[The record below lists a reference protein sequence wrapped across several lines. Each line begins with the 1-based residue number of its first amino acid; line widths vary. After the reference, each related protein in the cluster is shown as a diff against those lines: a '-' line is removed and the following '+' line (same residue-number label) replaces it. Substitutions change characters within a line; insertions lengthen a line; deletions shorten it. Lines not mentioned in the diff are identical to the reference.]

1 MLGILRDVFTAC
13 RLSGKLRH
21 CFFSRDQHLMPITP
35 ANKRRSFLAA
45 AGVAAMGAAP
55 LGSAAQPAS
64 STSAQAAAIALATSV
79 PKRVLFVVSNLVH
92 PGPAGFAVGYWLAEL
107 AHPYWA
113 FQQRGWTVSIVS
125 PDGGAVVHDAMSD
138 PEGGRFGSAADFL
151 SIGFKHSSRMAP
163 LLASTGKLADA
174 KVADH
179 DAIFV
184 VGGLGPMLT
193 FADNQTLHRLFAA
206 FHDSGRVA
214 AAICHGS
221 VVLLKAR
228 GADGKLIAEGRQWTG
243 FCNLEED
250 AVDKAHGTKV
260 QPFRIE
266 DEARKIANTR
276 FVQGAPFSP
285 FAVRDGRLVT
295 GQQGSSGALTAELVI
310 EALKA

>member
-1 MLGILRDVFTAC
+1 MKSIA
-13 RLSGKLRH
+13 S
-21 CFFSRDQHLMPITP
+21 
-35 ANKRRSFLAA
+35 ANERRSFLAA
-45 AGVAAMGAAP
+45 AGAAALGAAP
-55 LGSAAQPAS
+55 MSSAAQATPGSSVPAAP
-64 STSAQAAAIALATSV
+64 TAPLAANA
-79 PKRVLFVVSNLVH
+79 PKRVLFVVSNQVN
-92 PGPAGFAVGYWLAEL
+92 PGPAGFPIGYWLAEL
-107 AHPYWA
+107 AHPYWT
-113 FQQRGWTVSIVS
+113 FQQRGWTVTIVS

-151 SIGFKHSSRMAP
+151 SIGFKRSARMSP

-174 KVADH
+174 RVTDH

-184 VGGLGPMLT
+184 VGGLGPMVT
-193 FADNQTLHRLFAA
+193 FADNETLHRLFAA

-214 AAICHGS
+214 AALCHGS

-250 AVDKAHGTKV
+250 AVDKAHSTKV

-276 FVQGAPFSP
+276 FVQGAPFRP

-295 GQQGSSGALTAELVI
+295 GQQGSSGALTAELVV
-310 EALKA
+310 EALKG

>member
-1 MLGILRDVFTAC
+1 
-13 RLSGKLRH
+13 
-21 CFFSRDQHLMPITP
+21 
-35 ANKRRSFLAA
+35 
-45 AGVAAMGAAP
+45 
-55 LGSAAQPAS
+55 
-64 STSAQAAAIALATSV
+64 
-79 PKRVLFVVSNLVH
+79 VLFVVSNVVN

-113 FQQRGWTVSIVS
+113 FQQRGWTVTIVS

-151 SIGFKHSSRMAP
+151 SIGFKRSSRMAP

-184 VGGLGPMLT
+184 VGGLGPMVT
-193 FADNQTLHRLFAA
+193 FADNETLHRLFAA

-214 AAICHGS
+214 AALCHGS

-250 AVDKAHGTKV
+250 AVDKAHNTKV

-266 DEARKIANTR
+266 DEARKIPNTR
-276 FVQGAPFSP
+276 FVQGAPFRP

-295 GQQGSSGALTAELVI
+295 GQQGSSGALTAELVV
-310 EALKA
+310 EALKG